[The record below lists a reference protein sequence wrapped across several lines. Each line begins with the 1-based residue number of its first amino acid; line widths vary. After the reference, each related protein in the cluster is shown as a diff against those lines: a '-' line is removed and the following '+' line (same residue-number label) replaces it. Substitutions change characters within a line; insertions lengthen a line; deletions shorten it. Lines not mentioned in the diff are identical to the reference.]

1 MFRVPAS
8 PNAYV
13 YECGCANLKCIKLRS
28 CRGVDPYFSDVA
40 VRQAEQEGGG
50 YIFCHLIKHRSLR
63 TECGAS
69 FLFWIFLWCC
79 GCCAVG
85 PRYRL
90 QAHVGSGSYGDV
102 CRALDLEF
110 GQIIALKVTI
120 CIKCPIACV
129 IIFAIAHVWFVF
141 YFILIFWLLFFHGFV
156 FNMH

>member
-50 YIFCHLIKHRSLR
+50 YIFCHSITHRSLR

-69 FLFWIFLWCC
+69 FLFTFFCGVVAVVQLVLGIGSKRTLDQDHMEMCVEHWIWSLD
-79 GCCAVG
+79 
-85 PRYRL
+85 RL
-90 QAHVGSGSYGDV
+90 LH
-102 CRALDLEF
+102 
-110 GQIIALKVTI
+110 
-120 CIKCPIACV
+120 
-129 IIFAIAHVWFVF
+129 
-141 YFILIFWLLFFHGFV
+141 
-156 FNMH
+156 